1 MFTYTL
7 LHAGKLLFS
16 SWIFFLFPRYVEN
29 KFFSCLFHE
38 ITCTLNVYEE
48 YVGDE
53 FKGTEQQI
61 KHHGSRKERTS
72 CRRSR
77 GYEEDKKKDWIFSTY
92 ELFLLFSSADWGW
105 FVRFFVL
112 SLSCA
117 GFFVLGLCRCLLFCV
132 RALLMLPWCCWLLEG
147 KECHWQR
154 LMRDEKWIMKL
165 TKTFP

>member
-1 MFTYTL
+1 MQENCYFHLEYSSCFLVIWKINSFLVYSTRL
-7 LHAGKLLFS
+7 LALSTSMKNMLGMNS
-16 SWIFFLFPRYVEN
+16 MEQNN
-29 KFFSCLFHE
+29 K
-38 ITCTLNVYEE
+38 
-48 YVGDE
+48 
-53 FKGTEQQI
+53 

-92 ELFLLFSSADWGW
+92 ELFLLFFSADWSW

-132 RALLMLPWCCWLLEG
+132 RALLILPWCCWLLKG
-147 KECHWQR
+147 KKWHWQR
-154 LMRDEKWIMKL
+154 LMRDEKWIMGS